1 MASIIKRKKN
11 YSVVYNYVDENGETK
26 QKWETWHTHKE
37 ALKRKAE
44 IENQQHTGTF
54 LPPSNQ
60 TITEFLYD
68 FVSLYGEKKW
78 GVSMYDSQ
86 TALIANYINPIIG
99 DMEVQAVT
107 PRAVDGYIQTLQK
120 TKTVSTKTPPMSA
133 TRPLKKSSS
142 SCGVRLSRQYDGK
155 SLQEIPLTM

>member
-60 TITEFLYD
+60 TSPLLF
-68 FVSLYGEKKW
+68 
-78 GVSMYDSQ
+78 
-86 TALIANYINPIIG
+86 ALC
-99 DMEVQAVT
+99 
-107 PRAVDGYIQTLQK
+107 LQ
-120 TKTVSTKTPPMSA
+120 
-133 TRPLKKSSS
+133 R
-142 SCGVRLSRQYDGK
+142 R
-155 SLQEIPLTM
+155 EIWR

>member
-37 ALKRKAE
+37 VLKRKAE

-78 GVSMYDSQ
+78 GVSCM
-86 TALIANYINPIIG
+86 TAK
-99 DMEVQAVT
+99 
-107 PRAVDGYIQTLQK
+107 R
-120 TKTVSTKTPPMSA
+120 
-133 TRPLKKSSS
+133 R
-142 SCGVRLSRQYDGK
+142 
-155 SLQEIPLTM
+155 

>member
-37 ALKRKAE
+37 ALKRKVE

-54 LPPSNQ
+54 LPPSTQ
-60 TITEFLYD
+60 PITEFLYD

-78 GVSMYDSQ
+78 GGSMYDSQ

-107 PRAVDGYIQTLQK
+107 PRAVDG
-120 TKTVSTKTPPMSA
+120 
-133 TRPLKKSSS
+133 
-142 SCGVRLSRQYDGK
+142 
-155 SLQEIPLTM
+155 

>member
-11 YSVVYNYVDENGETK
+11 YSVIYSYVDENGENK
-26 QKWETWHTHKE
+26 QKWETYHTHNE

-44 IENQQHTGTF
+44 IENQQFTGTF
-54 LPPSNQ
+54 LSPSNQ

-99 DMEVQAVT
+99 NMQVQEIT
-107 PRAVDGYIQTLQK
+107 PRVVDEYIQMLQK
-120 TKTVSTKTPPMSA
+120 TKAVA
-133 TRPLKKSSS
+133 TRTRRAATTYVSDKT
-142 SCGVRLSRQYDGK
+142 
-155 SLQEIPLTM
+155 I

>member
-68 FVSLYGEKKW
+68 FVGSVKPNRAVITNIGISHIENLKTQENILLLKR
-78 GVSMYDSQ
+78 
-86 TALIANYINPIIG
+86 III
-99 DMEVQAVT
+99 VQA
-107 PRAVDGYIQTLQK
+107 K
-120 TKTVSTKTPPMSA
+120 
-133 TRPLKKSSS
+133 
-142 SCGVRLSRQYDGK
+142 
-155 SLQEIPLTM
+155 

>member
-54 LPPSNQ
+54 LPTSNQ
-60 TITEFLYD
+60 TITECLYD
-68 FVSLYGEKKW
+68 FVTLYGEKKC
-78 GVSMYDSQ
+78 GVTIYDSK
-86 TALIANYINPIIG
+86 TGLIESYLYPIINNIVLQQITAG
-99 DMEVQAVT
+99 
-107 PRAVDGYIQTLQK
+107 AVDCNIKTLTQ
-120 TKTVSTKTPPMSA
+120 
-133 TRPLKKSSS
+133 
-142 SCGVRLSRQYDGK
+142 Q
-155 SLQEIPLTM
+155 

>member
-68 FVSLYGEKKW
+68 FVGSVKPNRA
-78 GVSMYDSQ
+78 VSPTGNNSRGAFFCLFRRSSRGFRRA
-86 TALIANYINPIIG
+86 TSFANY
-99 DMEVQAVT
+99 
-107 PRAVDGYIQTLQK
+107 
-120 TKTVSTKTPPMSA
+120 
-133 TRPLKKSSS
+133 
-142 SCGVRLSRQYDGK
+142 LSQL
-155 SLQEIPLTM
+155 SEFVEI

>member
-68 FVSLYGEKKW
+68 FVGSVKP
-78 GVSMYDSQ
+78 
-86 TALIANYINPIIG
+86 N
-99 DMEVQAVT
+99 
-107 PRAVDGYIQTLQK
+107 RAVSPTGNNSRGDFFCLFRRSDK
-120 TKTVSTKTPPMSA
+120 
-133 TRPLKKSSS
+133 
-142 SCGVRLSRQYDGK
+142 GVGR
-155 SLQEIPLTM
+155 

>member
-11 YSVVYNYVDENGETK
+11 YSVVYNYVDENGENK

-78 GVSMYDSQ
+78 GVSM
-86 TALIANYINPIIG
+86 
-99 DMEVQAVT
+99 
-107 PRAVDGYIQTLQK
+107 
-120 TKTVSTKTPPMSA
+120 
-133 TRPLKKSSS
+133 
-142 SCGVRLSRQYDGK
+142 
-155 SLQEIPLTM
+155 

>member
-54 LPPSNQ
+54 LP
-60 TITEFLYD
+60 
-68 FVSLYGEKKW
+68 
-78 GVSMYDSQ
+78 
-86 TALIANYINPIIG
+86 
-99 DMEVQAVT
+99 
-107 PRAVDGYIQTLQK
+107 R
-120 TKTVSTKTPPMSA
+120 
-133 TRPLKKSSS
+133 
-142 SCGVRLSRQYDGK
+142 
-155 SLQEIPLTM
+155 